1 MTITRAFIED
11 APALVAIVLF
21 ISTAA
26 IWSAIFC
33 GA

>member
-1 MTITRAFIED
+1 MTIARAFIED
-11 APALVAIVLF
+11 ASALVALILF

-26 IWSAIFC
+26 VWSAIFC